1 MQRPK
6 NWWHKREP
14 VPTARRAEQG
24 FDAGRVAGFLYGG
37 GSEGCEPAHAV
48 PSATYSVPPSVARF
62 TMPEFQLPS
71 RPDISLYYELSGATS
86 APLVVLLNGMSQS
99 TANWR
104 TQARKMAERFQV
116 LSYDARCQGR
126 STVVDEPLTLDDHAL
141 DLRDLLDH
149 LQARHVVL
157 VGFSHGA
164 RVALHTAPLLG
175 ARCVGLSLTGT
186 GSDGDAM
193 REVIVRSWREVLHR
207 GGIEALA
214 WCTIPDILGRVYLES
229 LRGQW
234 EPMVRATVQRND
246 AVGLGRLLEGLA
258 GYAGPEEDARQIGC
272 PTQLL
277 SGREDLLVSIES
289 AQRLAALLHDCQH
302 VVFEHVG
309 HTLPIEAPEAWRAQ
323 VDAFLLRVTAHL

>member
-1 MQRPK
+1 
-6 NWWHKREP
+6 
-14 VPTARRAEQG
+14 
-24 FDAGRVAGFLYGG
+24 
-37 GSEGCEPAHAV
+37 
-48 PSATYSVPPSVARF
+48 
-62 TMPEFQLPS
+62 MPEFQLPS
-71 RPDISLYYELSGATS
+71 RPEISLYYELAGEPG

-104 TQARKMAERFQV
+104 TQARRLAERFQV

-149 LQARHVVL
+149 LGAKRIVL

-175 ARCVGLSLTGT
+175 GRCIGLSLSGT
-186 GSDGDAM
+186 GADGDAM
-193 REVIVRSWREVLHR
+193 REVIVRSWREVLQR

-214 WCTIPDILGRVYLES
+214 WCTIPDILGRNYLES

-246 AVGLGRLLEGLA
+246 AAGLGRLLEGLA
-258 GYAGPEEDARQIGC
+258 GYAGPEEDARQIQC
-272 PTQLL
+272 PAQLL

-289 AQRLAALLHDCQH
+289 AQRLAGMLNNCEH
-302 VVFEHVG
+302 VIFDHVG
-309 HTLPIEAPEAWRAQ
+309 HTLPIEAPEPWRAR
-323 VDAFLLRVTAHL
+323 VDAFLTQVTA